1 MLSDRQYD
9 SRVRI
14 GIITVITVLVFS
26 PVIMAGS
33 TNILR
38 YIQDM
43 RATSVS
49 MVDEFQGLLDTDH
62 PPFGEKPANFIPG
75 LSLPEWWPALILSP
89 LKGCLLSR
97 KQSVCITPESVNYI
111 QIGPSLMKV

>member
-33 TNILR
+33 TNILK
-38 YIQDM
+38 YIQDK

-62 PPFGEKPANFIPG
+62 PPFGENPQISYLGSRSQSGGP
-75 LSLPEWWPALILSP
+75 LILSP
-89 LKGCLLSR
+89 LKKCLLSR

>member
-62 PPFGEKPANFIPG
+62 PPFGENPRISYPG
-75 LSLPEWWPALILSP
+75 SRFRSGGPLILSP